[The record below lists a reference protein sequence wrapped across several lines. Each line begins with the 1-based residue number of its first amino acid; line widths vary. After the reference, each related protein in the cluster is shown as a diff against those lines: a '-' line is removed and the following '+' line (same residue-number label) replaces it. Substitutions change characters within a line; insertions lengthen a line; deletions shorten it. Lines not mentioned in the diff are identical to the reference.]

1 MARVNKNGQLPK
13 RRQMSSQEPTTPQQE
28 SHSTRRDATHPGRV
42 GWFDGYC
49 ADDDD
54 DAWAGLSPEEEKHGE
69 LWESR
74 LFTD

>member
-1 MARVNKNGQLPK
+1 MNNLPK

-28 SHSTRRDATHPGRV
+28 SHSTRRDAAHPGRV

-49 ADDDD
+49 AEDDD
-54 DAWAGLSPEEEKHGE
+54 DAWAGFSPEEEKDGE
-69 LWESR
+69 LWEPR